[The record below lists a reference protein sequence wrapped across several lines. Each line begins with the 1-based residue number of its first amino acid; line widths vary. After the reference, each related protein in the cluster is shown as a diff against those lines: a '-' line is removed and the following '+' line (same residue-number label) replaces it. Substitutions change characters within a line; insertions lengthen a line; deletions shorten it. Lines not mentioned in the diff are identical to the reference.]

1 MEKIILI
8 GENNKLSIT
17 ATKWLSISMGLIWI
31 LLGAVNVMR
40 AETLLELKSILGF
53 VIIIAAIIA
62 IFYGLTAFSENSKFA
77 LRLKVTDDYVE
88 YKSAYL
94 RAAARVNWNEI
105 KEIKFDA
112 YKIDFQLNKEVKRF
126 SYRSNPEVSKEIK
139 QLLLQIAEEKSI
151 PVSGG

>member
-1 MEKIILI
+1 
-8 GENNKLSIT
+8 
-17 ATKWLSISMGLIWI
+17 
-31 LLGAVNVMR
+31 MR

-105 KEIKFDA
+105 KEMKFDA